1 MALGSSPGGERE
13 EDIEAIF
20 ERLRADVLGQSAN
33 VLGSGEEASDNFS
46 LAREEAERMWP
57 VTAERPYL
65 AAPGLL
71 GQIRGVLLRPAKG
84 VLRKLMRW
92 YVEPPW
98 IEQRRFNAAVLRL
111 LDDLRAAQRQSR
123 EPRA

>member
-33 VLGSGEEASDNFS
+33 VLGSGEEASENFS
-46 LAREEAERMWP
+46 RAREEAERMWP
-57 VTAERPYL
+57 VTADRPYL
-65 AAPGLL
+65 AAPGLR
-71 GQIRGVLLRPAKG
+71 GQIRGLLLRPVKG
-84 VLRKLMRW
+84 VLRRLMRW